1 MPLFRPLALF
11 DNEEN
16 TDIIFLVGEEP
27 DVQRIPAHSW
37 VLVEK
42 SPVFRAM
49 FKGPLATLSNQ
60 QQSTTAQQ
68 QPRQSTAATARFTRH
83 RTSSGNSYDKYP
95 ASSLS
100 TIPDNEDDEE
110 EQDLLAGQ
118 PIEFEVKDKAAKT
131 KAVNKANVNEDQ
143 SSALVGNLAEYT
155 FIDVTD
161 QSAYNPKVTI
171 LKNPFRTLLDLLCSF
186 FSAT

>member
-1 MPLFRPLALF
+1 MYVVENMPSFRPLALF

-16 TDIIFLVGEEP
+16 TDVIFLVGEEP

-37 VLVEK
+37 VLVDK

-49 FKGPLATLSNQ
+49 FKGPLALTLSNQ
-60 QQSTTAQQ
+60 QQASSVSAQ
-68 QPRQSTAATARFTRH
+68 PVNNRPAPSRLRH

-100 TIPDNEDDEE
+100 TIPDNEDDVDEE
-110 EQDLLAGQ
+110 QQDLLAGK
-118 PIEFEVKDKAAKT
+118 PIEFEVKANET
-131 KAVNKANVNEDQ
+131 KATEDQ
-143 SSALVGNLAEYT
+143 APVAAASVGNLAEYT

-161 QSAYNPKVTI
+161 QSVYSAKV
-171 LKNPFRTLLDLLCSF
+171 NV
-186 FSAT
+186 